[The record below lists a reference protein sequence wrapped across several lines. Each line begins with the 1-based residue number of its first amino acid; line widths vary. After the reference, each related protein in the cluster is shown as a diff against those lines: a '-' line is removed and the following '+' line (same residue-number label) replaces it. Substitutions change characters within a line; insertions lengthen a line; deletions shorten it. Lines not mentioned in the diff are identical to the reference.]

1 MLHDV
6 PVACDAREPYIL
18 FVGPGYRRKKP
29 RLVIINEP
37 LTLLYTFR
45 PTNNFTMLSRRYTIS
60 SSSPSPPSKTKSR
73 VRRAKST
80 SYPTATRSELLA
92 PQERSQQAVAAAQRA
107 YGDDIQRR
115 NSKRE
120 HAVFRS
126 SGIRF
131 LSPVDNRNRT
141 SDAGGFYSVNRH
153 EAEKSHSTM
162 TKNASYASYDTAAGA
177 SYSTYASR
185 ENTASMRLGT
195 LRQLGDENE
204 VFQQLT
210 FSSPGARRAL
220 NLSDL
225 GADYHSSP
233 GSPVPSTP
241 SSYRRLRKT
250 KSVFSVSQ
258 VYPRPTPD
266 QSPAVFPPELSS
278 KEAMMRNQR
287 KSTSFLRGGTEF
299 MPDSMR
305 HQLEEA
311 GGDGPSQRQQQQSYV
326 KEQKPFYLSASC
338 RRSQKP
344 IAFPETVRAKKVSK
358 EQPTELLSVRKAM
371 GETAKKVFGS
381 MKRVFGVREKLENTF
396 PEQHVPASR
405 SHFCDFV
412 SPSELHDDI
421 KDIPEPGII
430 RMCSN
435 IVSRAPTLR
444 TVPSFEMPHSI
455 AGSIRDVTPNPP
467 QSPVSTIRGVSV
479 PTDGS
484 STWNSTLD
492 RRSASKRLSIID
504 ENAPDRIRENL
515 YEPSVAGES
524 TQPRYEVRRVYSA
537 LMKRLD
543 EGAAN
548 EPQDCQKD
556 PCGPGYGSP
565 ESGCHMAPGLG
576 LKPEEENLFT
586 KPGKSGQGRS
596 TTTSTI
602 RKSAAQKWG
611 HLVETSRDKNP
622 DPFYIPSVPQ
632 IPILYSPIVHKTQN
646 IDSITAGWREAMEGA
661 DEEQMRLIAALR
673 ALSPVPSISRE
684 SEGKGT
690 QNGRSSATISSITP
704 PGTHTPLRRLRQT
717 SSINFLP
724 SPTKVPSGE
733 TALSRCRRPG
743 SMGMLR
749 TKSTPATPPPPLRPP
764 PSPPNISSTSE
775 RSAHDRDDNSVVVGE
790 KPKIRGKLRM
800 KDYCLNT
807 TSAENGSKLRVYS
820 GNQGLGLE
828 SNRSALAERTSRDIE
843 NAVNSQFGPVIN
855 RRASKTS
862 VRVGSLESSA
872 AFI

>member
-1 MLHDV
+1 
-6 PVACDAREPYIL
+6 
-18 FVGPGYRRKKP
+18 
-29 RLVIINEP
+29 
-37 LTLLYTFR
+37 
-45 PTNNFTMLSRRYTIS
+45 MLSRRYTIS

-73 VRRAKST
+73 IRRAKST

-107 YGDDIQRR
+107 YDDDIQRR
-115 NSKRE
+115 NSNRE
-120 HAVFRS
+120 HTVLCS
-126 SGIRF
+126 SSIRF
-131 LSPVDNRNRT
+131 LSPVDNRNRA
-141 SDAGGFYSVNRH
+141 SDAGGFYSINRH
-153 EAEKSHSTM
+153 EAEKSHSIM
-162 TKNASYASYDTAAGA
+162 MKNASYASYDTAAA
-177 SYSTYASR
+177 SYSTCTSR
-185 ENTASMRLGT
+185 ENSASMRPGT
-195 LRQLGDENE
+195 LRQLGGENGA
-204 VFQQLT
+204 FQQLT
-210 FSSPGARRAL
+210 FSSPGARRAM

-258 VYPRPTPD
+258 VYPRSTPD

-305 HQLEEA
+305 RQLEEA
-311 GGDGPSQRQQQQSYV
+311 GGDGPSQPQQQRPYV

-344 IAFPETVRAKKVSK
+344 VAFPETVRAKKVSK
-358 EQPTELLSVRKAM
+358 EQPTDLLSVRKAM

-381 MKRVFGVREKLENTF
+381 MKRVFGVRGKLENTF

-405 SHFCDFV
+405 SHFYDFV
-412 SPSELHDDI
+412 SPSDLHGDI
-421 KDIPEPGII
+421 QDIPEPGII
-430 RMCSN
+430 RMRSN

-444 TVPSFEMPHSI
+444 TVPSFEMLHSI

-492 RRSASKRLSIID
+492 RRSASKKRLSIID
-504 ENAPDRIRENL
+504 ENAPHRIRESL

-543 EGAAN
+543 EDAAN
-548 EPQDCQKD
+548 APQERQKD
-556 PCGPGYGSP
+556 PCGPGHGSP
-565 ESGCHMAPGLG
+565 ESRCYMAPGLG
-576 LKPEEENLFT
+576 LRPEEENLFT
-586 KPGKSGQGRS
+586 KPGKSGPGRS
-596 TTTSTI
+596 TATSTI

-611 HLVETSRDKNP
+611 HIVGIGRDKNS
-622 DPFYIPSVPQ
+622 DPFYIPPVPQ
-632 IPILYSPIVHKTQN
+632 IPILYSPTVHKTQN

-661 DEEQMRLIAALR
+661 DEEQMGLVAAPR
-673 ALSPVPSISRE
+673 ELSPVPSISRE
-684 SEGKGT
+684 SEGKDT
-690 QNGRSSATISSITP
+690 HNGRGSATISSITP
-704 PGTHTPLRRLRQT
+704 PRTHTPLRRLRQT

-724 SPTKVPSGE
+724 SPAKALSGE
-733 TALSRCRRPG
+733 TALSRCRRLG

-749 TKSTPATPPPPLRPP
+749 IESTPITPPPPLRLPP
-764 PSPPNISSTSE
+764 LPPNISSTAE
-775 RSAHDRDDNSVVVGE
+775 RLAHDRDDNSVVAGE
-790 KPKIRGKLRM
+790 KFKIRGKLRM
-800 KDYCLNT
+800 KDYCPDT
-807 TSAENGSKLRVYS
+807 TSAENGTRLRIYS

-828 SNRSALAERTSRDIE
+828 RNRSALAERTSRDIE

-862 VRVGSLESSA
+862 VRVGSLESSVV
-872 AFI
+872 FI